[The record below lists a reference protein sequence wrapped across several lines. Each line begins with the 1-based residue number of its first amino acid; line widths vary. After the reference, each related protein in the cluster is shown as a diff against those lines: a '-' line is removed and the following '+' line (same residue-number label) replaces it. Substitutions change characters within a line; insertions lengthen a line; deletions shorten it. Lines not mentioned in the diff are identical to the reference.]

1 MARTITRH
9 ANVDAFLTDAGAW
22 LEAREAEHNL
32 ILGICSTIRDDPAT
46 YPRPAYLAVVRTDD
60 DAGER
65 IAAAAIR
72 TPPWPLILSEVD
84 DPRALEVVAPDV
96 SDVLAGERLTGVVGP
111 PAMSRAFAERW
122 VAAHGGSWEL
132 GLDERIFQLEQVIPP
147 RPAVG
152 AMRRAAPADRKLVS
166 QWVIDFAREA
176 LPRNDQER
184 LAESV
189 DTWTEMTGRTIYL
202 WEAPDEQGQPRPV
215 SLTGVS
221 GATPHGIRIGPV
233 YTPPAFRG
241 RGYAS
246 VLVAQV
252 SQAQLDAGRRF
263 CFLYTDLANP
273 TSNKI
278 YQEIGYRPVTDALR
292 IDFRTDAR

>member
-9 ANVDAFLTDAGAW
+9 AGVDAFLADAGAW

-32 ILGICSTIRDDPAT
+32 ILGICSTIREDPAV
-46 YPRPAYLAVVRTDD
+46 YPRPAYLATVASD
-60 DAGER
+60 GR
-65 IAAAAIR
+65 IVAAAVR

-84 DPRALEVVAPDV
+84 DPAALELIATDVAG
-96 SDVLAGERLTGVVGP
+96 VLAGERLIGVVGP

-122 VAAHGGSWEL
+122 VAAHGGTWEI

-147 RPAVG
+147 RPTDG
-152 AMRRAAPADRKLVS
+152 AMRRALPTDRELVS
-166 QWVIDFAREA
+166 QWVIAFAREA
-176 LPRNDQER
+176 LPVNDQER
-184 LAESV
+184 LGESV
-189 DTWTEMTGRTIYL
+189 DAWTEMTGRTIYL
-202 WEAPDEQGQPRPV
+202 WEAHDEQGQSRPV

-233 YTPPAFRG
+233 YTPSAFRG

-246 VLVAQV
+246 ALVAQV

-278 YQEIGYRPVTDALR
+278 YQDIGYRSVTDALR
-292 IDFRTDAR
+292 IDFRPAAEWVE

>member
-1 MARTITRH
+1 
-9 ANVDAFLTDAGAW
+9 
-22 LEAREAEHNL
+22 
-32 ILGICSTIRDDPAT
+32 
-46 YPRPAYLAVVRTDD
+46 
-60 DAGER
+60 
-65 IAAAAIR
+65 
-72 TPPWPLILSEVD
+72 
-84 DPRALEVVAPDV
+84 
-96 SDVLAGERLTGVVGP
+96 
-111 PAMSRAFAERW
+111 
-122 VAAHGGSWEL
+122 
-132 GLDERIFQLEQVIPP
+132 
-147 RPAVG
+147 
-152 AMRRAAPADRKLVS
+152 VS

-252 SQAQLDAGRRF
+252 SQAQLHAGRRF

>member
-1 MARTITRH
+1 VARTITRY
-9 ANVDAFLTDAGAW
+9 ARVDDFLTDAGAW

-32 ILGICSTIRDDPAT
+32 ILGICSTIRDDPAV
-46 YPRPAYLAVVRTDD
+46 YPRPAYVATVASDD
-60 DAGER
+60 Q
-65 IAAAAIR
+65 IVAAAIR

-84 DPRALEVVAPDV
+84 DPAALEVIVPDV
-96 SDVLAGERLTGVVGP
+96 HEVLAGERLIGVVGP
-111 PAMSRAFAERW
+111 PPMSRAFAERW
-122 VAAHGGSWEL
+122 VAVHGGTWEI
-132 GLDERIFQLEQVIPP
+132 GLDERVFQLDEVIPP
-147 RPAVG
+147 RPTDG
-152 AMRRAAPADRKLVS
+152 AARRALPADRELVS

-189 DTWTEMTGRTIYL
+189 DGWTEMTGRTIYL
-202 WEAPDEQGQPRPV
+202 WEAPDEAGRPRSV

-246 VLVAQV
+246 ALVAQV

-278 YQEIGYRPVTDALR
+278 YQAIGYRPVADALR
-292 IDFRTDAR
+292 IDFPRETTPTY